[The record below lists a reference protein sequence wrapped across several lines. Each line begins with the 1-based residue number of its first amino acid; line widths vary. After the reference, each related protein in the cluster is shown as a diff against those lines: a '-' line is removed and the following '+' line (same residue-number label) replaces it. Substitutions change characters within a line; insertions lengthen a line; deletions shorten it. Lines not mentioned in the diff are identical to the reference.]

1 MEERVFGGKLEEG
14 AEEDFVI
21 APNIDLVEEVFGMD
35 DNETGRKLVKIED
48 NAVPLAAMPAEDGV
62 KMSWWW
68 LLIIFLLGATGKKM
82 YDEHQKKVAARE
94 EANR

>member
-1 MEERVFGGKLEEG
+1 MIEDEAGK
-14 AEEDFVI
+14 EDFII
-21 APNIDLVEEVFGMD
+21 APNTEIIEEILNV
-35 DNETGRKLVKIED
+35 DNDTAGKKLVMIED
-48 NAVPLAAMPAEDGV
+48 NEVPLAAMPEEESV
-62 KMSWWW
+62 EMSWWW